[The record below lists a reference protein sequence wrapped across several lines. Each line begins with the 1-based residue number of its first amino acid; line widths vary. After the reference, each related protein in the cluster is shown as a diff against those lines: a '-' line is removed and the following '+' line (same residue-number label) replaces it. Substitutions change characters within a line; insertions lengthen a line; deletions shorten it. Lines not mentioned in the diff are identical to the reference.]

1 MPQSPQ
7 TDKEAQNNNPEEP
20 SAENLFGAVNNVSN
34 HLESIET
41 FIKRRFDELS
51 MEINATAQQVDMAE
65 EGMAKRF
72 SEILEV
78 LHAVSYSGDGSS
90 AANTGVEL
98 EAVVDMT
105 EQAANKILDAADRI
119 ADRIRT
125 KDEWATEEE
134 KRDKYLAF
142 INQDVEEILLA
153 CSFQDLTGQRIKKT
167 LENLKSIEERLS
179 NALDKMGIEVHT
191 DITDQVKK
199 ASSQEDIDALFK
211 ENKE

>member
-1 MPQSPQ
+1 MSNSD
-7 TDKEAQNNNPEEP
+7 TPEEQADNKEH
-20 SAENLFGAVNNVSN
+20 AESVFTAVSGVSSQLGA
-34 HLESIET
+34 IET

-65 EGMAKRF
+65 EGIARRF
-72 SEILEV
+72 GEILEI

-98 EAVVDMT
+98 EAVVEMT

-119 ADRIRT
+119 ADRINN
-125 KDEWATEEE
+125 
-134 KRDKYLAF
+134 RDAWQEDQ
-142 INQDVEEILLA
+142 NQRNENIEAMNEDIQKILMA

-179 NALDKMGIEVHT
+179 TALDKMGIEVQP
-191 DITDQVKK
+191 DISEHIQT
-199 ASSQEDIDALFK
+199 ASSQDDIDALFEEAK
-211 ENKE
+211 EG